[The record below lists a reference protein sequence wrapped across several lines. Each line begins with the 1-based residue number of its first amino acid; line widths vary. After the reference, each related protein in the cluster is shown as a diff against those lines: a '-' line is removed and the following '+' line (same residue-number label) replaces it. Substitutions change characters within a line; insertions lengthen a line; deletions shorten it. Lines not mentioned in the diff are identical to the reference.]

1 MPHVCLVGLS
11 GFRVR
16 EREMGALGMTLPGL
30 HDRAQAIAALPP
42 LGLLT
47 LAAMTPPHWRVSF
60 REAPAVDEAL
70 IHSIVLDKPDV
81 VAISALT
88 ASILEAYALADALR
102 KNGIRVILGGLHVT
116 ALPDEAKA
124 HADSVVVGDG
134 EATWCELLGD
144 AESGKLRSRYTPSS
158 PFDLREAP
166 VPRLDLLGSSDRP
179 RYTLQTA
186 RGCPL
191 ACEFCGASR
200 LLGPFREKPVANI
213 EKELEAIKKLRRRPV
228 VELADDNTFAGR
240 RDPDELLKA
249 LERSG
254 IRYFTEADWRIGER
268 PEVLSRLAA
277 SGCVQV
283 LFGVETMDL
292 RYRGMGAKGAGIQR
306 VMDAAQRIQEAGVA
320 AIGCFVVGADGED
333 YESLQVLAEFLTDA
347 PLADVQLTLQTPF
360 PGTAIYRRLA
370 DANRLLP
377 DRDWSAYTLFDL
389 TYRPDKLSAQALEQG
404 FRNLVRM
411 TFDQTSASRRREI
424 RKQVWGRRGLALG
437 SDRAIMGDAAA

>member
-16 EREMGALGMTLPGL
+16 EREMGALGMALPGL
-30 HDRAQAIAALPP
+30 HDRAKAIAGLPP

-47 LAAMTPPHWRVSF
+47 LAAMTPAHWNVSF
-60 REAPAVDEAL
+60 REAPAVDDRL
-70 IHSIVLDKPDV
+70 VHSIALERPDL

-102 KNGIRVILGGLHVT
+102 KIGILVVLGGLHVT
-116 ALPDEAKA
+116 AMPEEASL
-124 HADSVVVGDG
+124 HADAIVVGDG
-134 EATWCELLGD
+134 ESTWLDVLRD
-144 AESGKLRSRYTPSS
+144 AERGELQPCYQPAK

-166 VPRLDLLGSSDRP
+166 LPRFDLLGARERP

-200 LLGPFREKPVANI
+200 MLGPFREKPLANI
-213 EKELEAIKKLRRRPV
+213 ERELAAIKAMHKRPL
-228 VELADDNTFAGR
+228 VELADDNTFAGK
-240 RDPDELLKA
+240 RDQRALLQLLGK
-249 LERSG
+249 SG

-268 PEVLSRLAA
+268 PDVLELLAE

-283 LFGVETMDL
+283 LLGVETLEL
-292 RYRGMGAKGAGIQR
+292 RYKGMGAKGVSIQR
-306 VMDAAQRIQEAGVA
+306 VMEAAQRIQEAGVA

-333 YESLQVLAEFLTDA
+333 YESLQALGDFLQEA

-360 PGTAIYRRLA
+360 PGTALHRRLRA
-370 DANRLLP
+370 ENRLLP
-377 DRDWSAYTLFDL
+377 DRGWESYTLFDL
-389 TYRPDKLSAQALEQG
+389 TFVPDKLSPESMENG

-411 TFDQTSASRRREI
+411 TFDQHSTSRRQEI
-424 RKQVWGRRGLALG
+424 RKQGWAKRGLASSAG
-437 SDRAIMGDAAA
+437 HTMSGGAAA

>member
-1 MPHVCLVGLS
+1 MPALYLVGLS

-16 EREMGALGMTLPGL
+16 ESEMAALGMSLPGL
-30 HDRAQAIAALPP
+30 HDRARAIGGLPP

-47 LAAMTPPHWRVSF
+47 LAAMTPPEWRVHF
-60 REAPAVDEAL
+60 REAPVVNDELVQA
-70 IHSIVLDKPDV
+70 IVREKPDL

-88 ASILEAYALADALR
+88 ASILEAYALGDALGR
-102 KNGIRVILGGLHVT
+102 EGIQVVLGGLHVT
-116 ALPDEAKA
+116 AMAEEASQ
-124 HADSVVVGDG
+124 HADAVVVGDG
-134 EATWCELLGD
+134 EPVWQEMLRD
-144 AESGKLRSRYTPSS
+144 AEAKTLRKVYRAER
-158 PFDLREAP
+158 PFDLRDAP
-166 VPRLDLLGSSDRP
+166 VPRLDLLGSCERP

-200 LLGPFREKPVANI
+200 LLGPFREKPIQNI
-213 EKELEAIKKLRRRPV
+213 ESELAAIKALRRRPV

-240 RDPDELLKA
+240 RDPDELLKT

-283 LFGVETMDL
+283 LFGVETMEL
-292 RYRGMGAKGAGIQR
+292 RYRGMGAKGAGIGR
-306 VMDAAQRIQEAGVA
+306 VMDAAKRIQDAGVA

-333 YESLQVLAEFLTDA
+333 YESLQALGDFLQEA

-360 PGTAIYRRLA
+360 PGTALYRKLA
-370 DANRLLP
+370 EQRRLLP
-377 DRDWSAYTLFDL
+377 ERNWSAYTLFDL
-389 TYRPDKLSAQALEQG
+389 TYKPDKLSPEAMESG

-411 TFDQTSASRRREI
+411 TFDQTSTLRRREI
-424 RKQVWGRRGLALG
+424 RKETWAKRGVVGPDEEATG
-437 SDRAIMGDAAA
+437 GNIAA

>member
-1 MPHVCLVGLS
+1 MS

-16 EREMGALGMTLPGL
+16 EKEMGALGMSLPGL

-47 LAAMTPPHWRVSF
+47 LAGMTPANWHVSF
-60 REAPAVDEAL
+60 REAPAADEAL
-70 IHSIVLDKPDV
+70 VESIVSERPDL

-102 KNGIRVILGGLHVT
+102 VEGIPVVLGGLHVT
-116 ALPDEAKA
+116 ALPEEAIA
-124 HADSVVVGDG
+124 HADAVVIGDG
-134 EATWCELLGD
+134 ESTWRELLLHAQRG
-144 AESGKLRSRYTPSS
+144 ELRRMYSPRA

-166 VPRLDLLGSSDRP
+166 LPRLDLLGKRERP
-179 RYTLQTA
+179 RYTIQTA

-200 LLGPFREKPVANI
+200 LLGPFREKPLEQI
-213 EKELEAIKKLRRRPV
+213 EREIEAIRALQRRPL

-240 RDPDELLKA
+240 RDSCALLDLFAK
-249 LERSG
+249 SG

-268 PEVLSRLAA
+268 PDVLERLAE

-283 LFGVETMDL
+283 LFGVETMEL
-292 RYRGMGAKGAGIQR
+292 RYKGMGAKGASLAR

-333 YESLQVLAEFLTDA
+333 YESLQLLAEFLQDA

-360 PGTAIYRRLA
+360 PGTALSRRLRA
-370 DANRLLP
+370 ENRLLP
-377 DRDWSAYTLFDL
+377 DRGWESYTLFDL
-389 TYRPDKLSAQALEQG
+389 TYKPDKLSPEALENG
-404 FRNLVRM
+404 FRHLVRM
-411 TFDQTSASRRREI
+411 TFDREPARHRQEI
-424 RKQVWGRRGLALG
+424 RQSVWSKR
-437 SDRAIMGDAAA
+437 MGPSNSSRSGAAA

>member
-1 MPHVCLVGLS
+1 MPRVCLVGMS

-16 EREMGALGMTLPGL
+16 EKEMGALGMSLPGL

-47 LAAMTPPHWRVSF
+47 LAGMTPANWQVSF
-60 REAPAVDEAL
+60 REAPAADEAL
-70 IHSIVLDKPDV
+70 VESIVSEQPDL

-102 KNGIRVILGGLHVT
+102 LEGIPVVLGGLHVT
-116 ALPDEAKA
+116 ALPEEAIA
-124 HADSVVVGDG
+124 HADAVVIGDG
-134 EATWCELLGD
+134 EATWRELLLHAQRG
-144 AESGKLRSRYTPSS
+144 ELRRMYSPRA

-166 VPRLDLLGSSDRP
+166 LPRLDLLGKRERP
-179 RYTLQTA
+179 RYTIQTA

-200 LLGPFREKPVANI
+200 LLGPFREKPLEQI
-213 EKELEAIKKLRRRPV
+213 ERELAAIKALRRRPL

-240 RDPDELLKA
+240 RDTRALLDLFAK
-249 LERSG
+249 SG
-254 IRYFTEADWRIGER
+254 VRYFTEADWRIGER
-268 PEVLSRLAA
+268 PDVLERLAE

-283 LFGVETMDL
+283 LFGVETMEL
-292 RYRGMGAKGAGIQR
+292 RYKGMGAKGASLAR

-333 YESLQVLAEFLTDA
+333 YESLQLLAEFLQDA

-360 PGTAIYRRLA
+360 PGTALYRRLRA
-370 DANRLLP
+370 ENRLLP
-377 DRDWSAYTLFDL
+377 DRGWESYTLFDL
-389 TYRPDKLSAQALEQG
+389 TYAPDRLSPGEMESA
-404 FRNLVRM
+404 FRNLVKM
-411 TFDQTSASRRREI
+411 TFDQTQASRRREI
-424 RKQVWGRRGLALG
+424 RREVWAKRGMWPEEIG
-437 SDRAIMGDAAA
+437 KERAA

>member
-16 EREMGALGMTLPGL
+16 ESEMGALGMSLPGL

-47 LAAMTPPHWRVSF
+47 LAAMTPPHWRVTF
-60 REAPAVDEAL
+60 REAPSVEAGL
-70 IHSIVLDKPDV
+70 VHSIALEKPDL

-102 KNGIRVILGGLHVT
+102 MRGIRVVLGGLHVT
-116 ALPDEAKA
+116 ALPEEAGA
-124 HADSVVVGDG
+124 HADAIVVGDG
-134 EATWCELLGD
+134 EVTWCDLLRD
-144 AESGKLRSRYTPSS
+144 AEHGDLRQLYRPAS

-166 VPRLDLLGSSDRP
+166 LPRFDLLGARERP

-200 LLGPFREKPVANI
+200 MLGPFREKPLANI
-213 EKELEAIKKLRRRPV
+213 ERELAAIKAMHRRPLI
-228 VELADDNTFAGR
+228 ELADDNTFAGK
-240 RDPDELLKA
+240 RDQRALLELFAK
-249 LERSG
+249 SG

-268 PEVLSRLAA
+268 PDVLEQLAE

-283 LFGVETMDL
+283 LFGVETMEL
-292 RYRGMGAKGAGIQR
+292 RYKGMGAKGASIQR
-306 VMDAAQRIQEAGVA
+306 VMEAAQRIQEAGVA

-333 YESLQVLAEFLTDA
+333 YESLQALGDFLQEA

-360 PGTAIYRRLA
+360 PGTALYRRLR
-370 DANRLLP
+370 DSGRLLP
-377 DRDWSAYTLFDL
+377 DRGWESYTLFDL
-389 TYRPDKLSAQALEQG
+389 TYKPDKLAPHALESA

-411 TFDQTSASRRREI
+411 TFDHSSTLRRQEI
-424 RKQVWGRRGLALG
+424 RKATWANRQQQVDVAPGKGV
-437 SDRAIMGDAAA
+437 AA